1 MHVHISLLREKCA
14 MLKKIFNI
22 RNLIFIL
29 LIISFCF
36 ILVKQQS
43 TLDEKYDAYRQ
54 AVAESERI
62 ENEKEQLDVKR
73 SLSGTDTTG
82 EELARDEGYIY
93 DGEYYFI
100 YD

>member
-1 MHVHISLLREKCA
+1 
-14 MLKKIFNI
+14 MLKKIFNV

-29 LIISFCF
+29 LIVSFCF

-54 AVAESERI
+54 AVAESERL
-62 ENEKEQLDVKR
+62 EDVKEQLDVKK

-82 EELARDEGYIY
+82 EELARDEGFIY
-93 DGEYYFI
+93 GEEYYFK
-100 YD
+100 YGD